1 VIVVFVDNSKALLE
15 KIGCYHITH
24 VTCAEDGRTSPFPSS
39 RDAIRVKALTIPR
52 LAFLGAISTTATPTA
67 PPNPT
72 LHARVIAA
80 QPDTTIPNA
89 QNLRGSGSALPY
101 SRGHPCPASSSVTAE
116 GLSEVSSS
124 SNRESRRDGDSDD
137 DRALQQP
144 ATVAAT
150 AF

>member
-1 VIVVFVDNSKALLE
+1 MDI
-15 KIGCYHITH
+15 
-24 VTCAEDGRTSPFPSS
+24 
-39 RDAIRVKALTIPR
+39 
-52 LAFLGAISTTATPTA
+52 FLM
-67 PPNPT
+67 

-80 QPDTTIPNA
+80 QPDTTTPNA
-89 QNLRGSGSALPY
+89 QDLRVVQVQRSPI
-101 SRGHPCPASSSVTAE
+101 RGHPCPASSSVTAE
-116 GLSEVSSS
+116 RLSEVSSS